1 MDIESENYLLI
12 AKAELAIIIFQSVA
26 LFFLLRTREKY
37 KRDLKQLHQFTIQ
50 ELSKSNSQL
59 DDIDALL
66 QQLEKQYS

>member
-12 AKAELAIIIFQSVA
+12 AKAELAIIILQSVA

-37 KRDLKQLHQFTIQ
+37 KRDLKQLQQFTIQ